1 MAAEVYVRDY
11 APEHVSTNVKVVQ
24 DVVMVVPLVLEDV
37 VEIVNLDAL
46 EHVLEGVDLDAR
58 MDVVQDVLRLV
69 EETVLDVRNRVQVDV
84 LIHVLVTVP
93 MDVPIHAIRLVRL
106 VKAVLEVALG
116 VQVAVLLDALVV
128 LEGVAVV
135 VDQVA
140 VVVQT

>member
-1 MAAEVYVRDY
+1 MVVEAYAQDYVQ
-11 APEHVSTNVKVVQ
+11 EHALINAKVVQ
-24 DVVMVVPLVLEDV
+24 DVVMVAPLVLEDV

-46 EHVLEGVDLDAR
+46 EHVPEGVDLAVR
-58 MDVVQDVLRLV
+58 MDVAQDALHHV
-69 EETVLDVRNRVQVDV
+69 EEIVLDVRNPVLVDAP
-84 LIHVLVTVP
+84 IHVLETVL